1 MSRQPKNES
10 KQAPKRPR
18 FNDAVFINWSLTD
31 EQKASCKAWCN
42 SLEDMDALETQLIQS
57 NYKIT
62 VSWDDFR
69 SCYTASLLPQGDAHE
84 NAGYILTGKGSTP
97 SKARKQAL
105 FVHFHVMDGQWAS
118 YSKGTGQE
126 ELDD

>member
-1 MSRQPKNES
+1 MSREPRNRAPSQP
-10 KQAPKRPR
+10 RTRR
-18 FNDAVFINWSLTD
+18 FNDSVFVNWSLTD
-31 EQKASCKAWCN
+31 EQKASCKAWCTT
-42 SLEDMDALETQLIQS
+42 LEDMDAAEISLLQS

-69 SCYTASLLPQGDAHE
+69 QCYTASLLPQGDDHE
-84 NAGYILTGKGSTP
+84 NKGYILTGKGSTP

-105 FVHFHVMDGQWAS
+105 FVHFHVMDGEWS
-118 YSKGTGQE
+118 TYSTGGSAE